1 MKPVSRLSAI
11 LALSILA
18 LALSAA
24 QALAAPKAYTLNY
37 EEDSVA
43 VIDTQTNQVVGEPI
57 EVGVGPYT
65 IAITPDGKTAYV
77 GNESDEDISVIDLQ
91 TNQVVGAPIEV
102 GAEPYVLA
110 ISPDGKTAYMTNSA
124 GTVTV
129 IDLQTNQ
136 VVGTIAIEEGEPS
149 LWGVAFAPD
158 GKTAYVVNEETDT
171 LAVIDTQTRQ
181 VVGAPIPTGEYPIN
195 VALTP
200 DGKWA
205 YVTNESSDDVSVID
219 TQSRQNVA
227 TIPVGDEP
235 WGVAITPDGKK
246 AYVANYNEATASA
259 IDTQTNQVVGAPIPT
274 GEYPYE
280 VAITPDGKTAYTAD
294 YGGQTVTAI
303 DTQTDQPSTI
313 SDPGGPWQIVVAP
326 DRSPTPSFSASQAKP
341 GAPVAFNGSASSDPD
356 GSIARFDWSFGDG
369 TTALNGAP
377 TPSHQYAT
385 AGTYTVGLSVTD
397 NEGCSISLVF
407 TGRTAYCNGSSL
419 ASHAIGVLPSN
430 RFRFGKVK
438 KNPHKGTATLQVTLP
453 AAGALALT
461 GKKVRAVK
469 RHTTGAGKVVLTI
482 RPKAKANKALKHSHH
497 LKVHIRV
504 KFSPTGGTP
513 HSKGKTL
520 TLVRRG

>member
-43 VIDTQTNQVVGEPI
+43 VIDTQTNQVVGSPI

-77 GNESDEDISVIDLQ
+77 GNETDEDISVIDLQ
-91 TNQVVGAPIEV
+91 TNQVVGEPIEV
-102 GAEPYVLA
+102 GTEPYVLA

-129 IDLQTNQ
+129 IDLQTNL

-149 LWGVAFAPD
+149 LWGVAFSPD
-158 GKTAYVVNEETDT
+158 GQTAYVVNEETNT
-171 LAVIDTQTRQ
+171 LAVIDTQTR
-181 VVGAPIPTGEYPIN
+181 
-195 VALTP
+195 
-200 DGKWA
+200 
-205 YVTNESSDDVSVID
+205 
-219 TQSRQNVA
+219 
-227 TIPVGDEP
+227 
-235 WGVAITPDGKK
+235 
-246 AYVANYNEATASA
+246 
-259 IDTQTNQVVGAPIPT
+259 QVVGAPIPT

-303 DTQTDQPSTI
+303 NTQSDQPSTI

-326 DRSPTPSFSASQAKP
+326 DRSPTPSFLASQAKP

-356 GSIARFDWSFGDG
+356 GSIASFDWSFGDG
-369 TTALNGAP
+369 ATALNGGP

-385 AGTYTVGLSVTD
+385 GGTYTASLSVTD

-419 ASHAIGVLPSN
+419 ASHAIGVLPPN

-438 KNPHKGTATLQVTLP
+438 KNRHKGTATLQVTVP

-461 GKKVRAVK
+461 SKKVRAVK
-469 RHTTGAGKVVLTI
+469 KHATRAGKVTLTI
-482 RPKAKANKALKHSHH
+482 RPKAKANKALKLLHH
-497 LKVHIRV
+497 LKVHLRV
-504 KFSPTGGTP
+504 KFTPTGGTP
-513 HSKGKTL
+513 TSKSKAL